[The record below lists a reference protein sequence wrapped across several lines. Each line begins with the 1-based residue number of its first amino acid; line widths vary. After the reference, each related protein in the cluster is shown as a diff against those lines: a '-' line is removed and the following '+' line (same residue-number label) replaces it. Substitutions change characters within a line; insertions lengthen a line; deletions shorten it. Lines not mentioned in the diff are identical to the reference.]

1 MKRTVL
7 VGVSGGIAAYKAC
20 ELVSLLRKRNY
31 NVKVVMT
38 KNATEFVAPLTFETL
53 SCNAVM
59 TDVFAKKEE
68 YDVKHV
74 SLSKEADLM
83 VIAPATANV
92 IAKFACGVCDDML
105 TTVYS
110 AFSKQ
115 KIVCPAMNVNMYESD
130 ANGQNLKTLEER
142 GVRIIEPNVGFLACG
157 DVGKGRMAEAVEIAD
172 AIDEIL
178 TPRKDYR
185 GKKVLITA
193 GATVEDIDGV
203 RFISNY
209 SSGKMGVALADAVT
223 ERGGKVVFIRGN
235 MSVPEPEGC
244 EIVRVKST
252 LDMLEAC
259 KSRFPECDVA
269 IKAAAP
275 ADYRVAERFDNK
287 IKSDCLK
294 LEFVKNPDIA
304 KTLGEMKGER
314 KLVAFAAETE
324 DLIKNASLK
333 LEKKNA
339 DMIVANDLTEEGA
352 GFGVDTNVA
361 TLLYADGRMESLPV
375 MDKRVLAHCILD
387 GILTL

>member
-38 KNATEFVAPLTFETL
+38 ENATEFVAPLTFETL
-53 SCNAVM
+53 SGNAVM
-59 TDVFAKKEE
+59 TDVFAKKDE

-130 ANGQNLKTLEER
+130 ANGQNLKTLEKR

-259 KSRFPECDVA
+259 KRRFPECDVA

-287 IKSDCLK
+287 IKSDCLT